1 MCLAI
6 PVRVVSVQ
14 GEMAVGEVG
23 GIERE
28 ISVLMTPDV
37 KVGDYVVVHAGF
49 AIQKVDE
56 AEAKENLRLLRKM
69 VEAVEEQRQSR
80 TTERSAENE
89 GRTPSV
95 KQRERRGS

>member
-6 PVRVVSVQ
+6 PVRVVSIQ
-14 GEMAVGEVG
+14 GETAVGEVD

-28 ISVLMTPDV
+28 ISILMTPDV

-56 AEAKENLRLLRKM
+56 AEARENLRLLRKM
-69 VEAVEEQRQSR
+69 VEAVERQRKARAS
-80 TTERSAENE
+80 ERPVDN
-89 GRTPSV
+89 GYRIRG
-95 KQRERRGS
+95 QRRREKRS